1 MSDVQFE
8 ELLATATSL
17 SKEQEQGLKQR
28 ADRARKEDDRKRKD
42 EERRQKAK
50 KEAQAAILK
59 LREEEEKRRK
69 AAFQK
74 QKLLKEQ
81 REQEALRRQQ
91 QQLQYRRPA
100 TNGDRKPSG
109 KHPVRQTFI
118 PDKPKIVHQDLSFD
132 EILKKAKEVP
142 TDKKAASVQRKY
154 QPPAPEPAARP
165 KLQIKDPIRKQPAS
179 IGSSKPSSIY
189 SSKYQHNGAAG
200 IGGSAGSKPASVRDR
215 IKNMALAPPQ
225 KLNMN
230 KRDMRS
236 VEEIQQDVRRKLGKP
251 VPEERRPIEK
261 DRPLERR
268 PMRPAPPAAAARRP
282 PLSSAGRPDASRP
295 VARRRSPPRMPFR
308 SNRPRP
314 SRRYSDEDEYDEDLD
329 GFIDDEDVEEEGN
342 DYSEVISK
350 MFRYDRKRYH
360 DEMHSDDDMEAGAG
374 DVLREE
380 KRSTRLARQEDLLEE
395 QREREEL
402 ERARKRKL
410 ARMKQ
415 DQRP

>member
-1 MSDVQFE
+1 MVSKCPFCSSLIPFSFQFE
-8 ELLATATSL
+8 ELLAAATSI
-17 SKEQEQGLKQR
+17 SKEQDQDLKQR

-74 QKLLKEQ
+74 QKLVKEQ
-81 REQEALRRQQ
+81 REQEALRRQK
-91 QQLQYRRPA
+91 QQLHYRKPTA
-100 TNGDRKPSG
+100 NSDRKSTG
-109 KHPVRQTFI
+109 KQSVRQTFI
-118 PDKPKIVHQDLSFD
+118 PDRPKTVHQDLSFD
-132 EILKKAKEVP
+132 EIMKKANEVP
-142 TDKKAASVQRKY
+142 TDKKALSVQRKY

-165 KLQIKDPIRKQPAS
+165 KLHIKDPIRKQPAS
-179 IGSSKPSSIY
+179 MSASSKSSSMY
-189 SSKYQHNGAAG
+189 ASKYQHGGGAG
-200 IGGSAGSKPASVRDR
+200 MGGSAGSKPASVRDR

-251 VPEERRPIEK
+251 VPEERRPREN

-268 PMRPAPPAAAARRP
+268 PMRPAPTAAAARRP
-282 PLSSAGRPDASRP
+282 LPSPAGRPDTSRP

-329 GFIDDEDVEEEGN
+329 GFIDDDDVEEEGN
-342 DYSEVISK
+342 DYSDVISK
-350 MFRYDRKRYH
+350 MFRYDRKR
-360 DEMHSDDDMEAGAG
+360 
-374 DVLREE
+374 
-380 KRSTRLARQEDLLEE
+380 
-395 QREREEL
+395 
-402 ERARKRKL
+402 
-410 ARMKQ
+410 
-415 DQRP
+415 